1 MNNDYKAAA
10 KSAIIKGARTGV
22 QAAIAVFTANATTGL
37 DLEVA
42 MAAGL
47 VFITAIVTA
56 VQNFLEDAP
65 FAFMSKIP
73 KG

>member
-1 MNNDYKAAA
+1 MNKEYKEAI

-22 QAAIAVFTANATTGL
+22 QAAVAVVMANQANMF
-37 DLEVA
+37 DVDVI

-47 VFITAIVTA
+47 VFITALVTA

-65 FAFMSKIP
+65 FDFMSKIP